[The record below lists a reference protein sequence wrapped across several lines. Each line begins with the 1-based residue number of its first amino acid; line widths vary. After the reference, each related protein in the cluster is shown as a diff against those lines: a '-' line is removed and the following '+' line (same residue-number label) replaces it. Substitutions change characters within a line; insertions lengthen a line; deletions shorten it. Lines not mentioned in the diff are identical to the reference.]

1 MDALAVLSYQNLKL
15 SANPMVVYAEPVVLG
30 VGLSRVDLRYLLDVY
45 VQTAFQSTSFSLYSQ
60 HEVTEIPVA
69 SGAANI
75 GAFFE
80 INRPLHDLLSIPP
93 PSFSN
98 TDITVCDLATR
109 QFYAVLT
116 RKNGTSTVDTVTKSS
131 DWVIRSGVE
140 ERDYADYKDSFF
152 SREIGEKNRFLT
164 WKPDG
169 AYVSPAQP
177 EYLYFLTNFSPKPQ
191 EIRVRVKY
199 YHAGGSDIFTAKTLT
214 YVSPM
219 TLYCIPVGFNALGL
233 NTVVSGK
240 TLKYEVWISNES
252 NERISEARTYRVDNT
267 YYRSE
272 RFVLVQNSLGGYDTI
287 RCVGNRA
294 EAVKVS
300 RQIVERYTGY
310 YYLPTMQEQ
319 VINRVTGERQL
330 MLNIGNKIKEDYR
343 RYLEEVLLSE
353 SFYVLDDND
362 FVPLIPT
369 FDTLIVDNPAEF
381 PIDRQLAFRYANQST
396 RYSKLSKINNESRAT
411 SWKQNTSSCELGTT
425 GLRTGRRIVNEL
437 IKYYLD
443 DNTNVIPLEI
453 KSNVP
458 GTEGYIA
465 PFDDGGC
472 AEAST
477 PYKNTVIS
485 QASTYYKQG
494 CGGSLFGSAPT
505 ITISANLYGSE
516 ISLAD
521 ANAKAQAAWNVLNTQ
536 DYANTYGA
544 CLSPWFYDLV
554 IPANQ
559 WHYRINN
566 PATNVGVYRTGEGA
580 GAQGNYAP
588 LVSPSPD
595 PIYAFAAGSNDVK
608 FPTTNQGSSTW
619 QFVANNNTGMTKTL
633 AYNIYLNGVLM
644 AGTSVSMNA
653 GDTQTVNFT
662 TIASQTKVYIEWA
675 WL

>member
-1 MDALAVLSYQNLKL
+1 MDTLAVLSYQNLKMT
-15 SANPMVVYAEPVVLG
+15 ANPMVVYAEPVVLG

-45 VQTAFQSTSFSLYSQ
+45 VQNAFQSTSFSLYSQ

-69 SGAANI
+69 SGANI

-93 PSFSN
+93 PTFSN

-109 QFYAVLT
+109 QFYTVLT

-152 SREIGEKNRFLT
+152 SREIGENHRFLT

-169 AYVSPAQP
+169 TYVSPTQP

-199 YHAGGSDIFTAKTLT
+199 YHAGGSDTITAKTLT

-219 TLYCIPVGFNALGL
+219 TLYSIPVGFNALGL

-240 TLKYEVWISNES
+240 TLKYEVWLSNES
-252 NERISEARTYRVDNT
+252 GERISEVRTYRVDNT

-272 RFVLVQNSLGGYDTI
+272 RFLLIQNSLGGYDTI
-287 RCVGNRA
+287 RCVGNRV
-294 EAVKVS
+294 EALKVS
-300 RQIVERYTGY
+300 RQVVERFTGY

-330 MLNIGNKIKEDYR
+330 VLNIGNKINETYR
-343 RYLEEVLLSE
+343 RYLEEILFSE
-353 SFYVLDDND
+353 SFYILDDSD
-362 FVPLIPT
+362 FVPLMPT
-369 FDTLIVDNPAEF
+369 FDTLVVDNPAEF
-381 PIDRQLAFRYANQST
+381 PIDRQLAFRYSNKST
-396 RYSKLSKINNESRAT
+396 RYSQLAKINNETRAT
-411 SWKQNTSSCELGTT
+411 GWKQNTSSCELSPNGI
-425 GLRTGRRIVNEL
+425 RTGRRLVNEL

-443 DNTNVIPLEI
+443 DDSNVVPLEI

-458 GTEGYIA
+458 GTDGYIA
-465 PFDDGGC
+465 PTDDGGC
-472 AEAST
+472 AEATT
-477 PYKNTVIS
+477 PYRNTAIS
-485 QASTYYKQG
+485 AASTFNKQG
-494 CGGSLFGSAPT
+494 CGGSLFGSAPI
-505 ITISANLYGSE
+505 ITIDANMYGSE

-521 ANAKAQAAWNVLNTQ
+521 ANAKAQAAWNLLNTQ
-536 DYANTYGA
+536 DYANTFGA

-554 IPANQ
+554 IAANLFN
-559 WHYRINN
+559 YRINT

-580 GAQGNYAP
+580 GAQGNYSP

-619 QFVANNNTGMTKTL
+619 QFCVNNNTGVTKTL
-633 AYNIYLNGVLM
+633 SYSIYLNGSIM
-644 AGTSVSMNA
+644 ATSSVAMNA
-653 GDTQTVNFT
+653 GDTTTVNFT